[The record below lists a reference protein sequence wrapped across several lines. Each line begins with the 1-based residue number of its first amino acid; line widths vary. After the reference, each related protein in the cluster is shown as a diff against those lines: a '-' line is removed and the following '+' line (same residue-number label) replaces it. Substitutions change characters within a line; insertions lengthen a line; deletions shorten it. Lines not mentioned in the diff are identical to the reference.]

1 MSGTTHVEKGPIGKV
16 LFQFAMPVM
25 ISQLLQEVYNITD
38 CIVIGRF
45 GGDNALASIAVSG
58 VVLSLFINFFI
69 GFSSGVSVITSRLF
83 GEYNYSELKKT
94 QVSVFRLV
102 VLAGIVFSLVTFIFA
117 DGLLTLLNCPE
128 DVLGRATSYLR
139 ICSLGITA
147 QLIYNVGTA
156 ILRSFGD
163 CKSPLYCFF
172 TSCLINLTLDV
183 TFVIGF
189 KMGIMGAAMGTLIS
203 QWILAMLILRKL
215 YRLDS
220 EISLSLFG
228 ESLGI
233 AKVLDILKTGIPA
246 GMQAFFMSMSSLIIQ
261 TSINSFGPDAMAGMT
276 LYAKL
281 EGFLYLPTFAY
292 GIALTSFVGQNFGA
306 GRIDRVKEAVKI
318 SNKLM
323 WLVIFPLSY
332 IITFASPILL
342 QAFTTESGILFNAH
356 EAILFNLPLYI
367 VYAINQVYLG
377 AIKGLGKTFYPMICT
392 LICYSIFRV
401 AWCNILLSVFHSM
414 IVVYLSYD
422 VSFFIMLALLL
433 PVYKKLISS
442 PKSLPR
448 RLPAHPCHG

>member
-16 LFQFAMPVM
+16 LFSFAMPVM

-83 GEYNYSELKKT
+83 GEYNYPELKKT

-102 VLAGIVFSLVTFIFA
+102 VLAGIVFSLVTFTFA
-117 DGLLTLLNCPE
+117 EGLLTLLNCPE

-172 TSCLINLTLDV
+172 TSCIINLTLDV

-189 KMGIMGAAMGTLIS
+189 KMGIRGAALGTLIS
-203 QWILAMLILRKL
+203 QWILATLIFRKL
-215 YRLDS
+215 YRLDK

-228 ESLGI
+228 ESLGT

-246 GMQAFFMSMSSLIIQ
+246 GMQAFFMSMSTLIIQ
-261 TSINSFGPDAMAGMT
+261 TSINSFGPDAMAGMN

-281 EGFLYLPTFAY
+281 EGFVYLPTFAY

-306 GRIDRVKEAVKI
+306 KRIDRIKEAVKI

-356 EAILFNLPLYI
+356 QAILFNLPLYI

-401 AWCNILLSVFHSM
+401 AWCKLLLPTFTSM
-414 IVVYLSYD
+414 IIVYLSYD

-433 PVYKKLISS
+433 PVYKKLISCSES
-442 PKSLPR
+442 PLQKE
-448 RLPAHPCHG
+448 PAHPCHE